1 MAVHSVARHG
11 SMATPYAACE
21 RRVEAVRGALVNSD
35 ERRAARRARRD
46 AKRAENRAKRIADC
60 TMENVASLGSLYE
73 AAKAS
78 SRGVMW
84 KASVQR
90 YMAHVLRNVVRSR
103 RELLAGKDIR
113 RGFVTFDV
121 FERGKLRHIS
131 AVHFPERVVQKSLSR
146 NALAPA
152 VWPTVP
158 EGCTAN
164 IKGRGTEYAVT
175 RLKRQL
181 SRHYRK
187 HGTEGYILQVDFSDY
202 FANINHDAA
211 KRLID
216 RALDDEAVKRL
227 VYDQIDAHGER
238 GLGLGSEVNQVIAV
252 ALPCPVDRVAER
264 FPGVEATGRYMDD
277 SYLIAQDKDTLWCA
291 LAVMEMECA
300 KLGIV
305 INERKTK
312 VVKLSHGFTFLKK
325 KFLYGENGRVVVR
338 PCRASI
344 ARARRRLR
352 KQAGL
357 VRRGVMTMDEVNRS
371 YQSVRGSW
379 SNLDAHR
386 TVLEFDRLYR
396 ELFTGI
402 S

>member
-1 MAVHSVARHG
+1 M
-11 SMATPYAACE
+11 
-21 RRVEAVRGALVNSD
+21 NSD

-164 IKGRGTEYAVT
+164 IKGRGTDYAVA

-181 SRHYRK
+181 ARHYR
-187 HGTEGYILQVDFSDY
+187 
-202 FANINHDAA
+202 
-211 KRLID
+211 R
-216 RALDDEAVKRL
+216 
-227 VYDQIDAHGER
+227 HGE
-238 GLGLGSEVNQVIAV
+238 
-252 ALPCPVDRVAER
+252 
-264 FPGVEATGRYMDD
+264 
-277 SYLIAQDKDTLWCA
+277 
-291 LAVMEMECA
+291 
-300 KLGIV
+300 
-305 INERKTK
+305 
-312 VVKLSHGFTFLKK
+312 
-325 KFLYGENGRVVVR
+325 
-338 PCRASI
+338 
-344 ARARRRLR
+344 
-352 KQAGL
+352 
-357 VRRGVMTMDEVNRS
+357 
-371 YQSVRGSW
+371 
-379 SNLDAHR
+379 
-386 TVLEFDRLYR
+386 
-396 ELFTGI
+396 
-402 S
+402 